1 MGFVAAGGPGSLVE
15 LDARFARS
23 RRRAALR
30 RARLRRPTLRKRLRR
45 PLLAASIVAAA
56 SLAVVGG
63 SGGFAGVRGSTPAK
77 AGAEGPLCPV
87 PAAMRPSFVSA
98 SRVTGVPL
106 PLLAAVATVESRMD
120 QRAQSEAGAL
130 GVLQVMPAT
139 AAELGLDPNRV
150 DTNVL
155 AGARYLER
163 MLERYGST
171 DLALAA
177 YNAGPT
183 ALDLAGGVAPTRE
196 TQTYVANVQAR
207 WQALAGCR

>member
-1 MGFVAAGGPGSLVE
+1 VAAGGPGSLVE

-23 RRRAALR
+23 RRRSALR

-45 PLLAASIVAAA
+45 PLLAAALVGAAA
-56 SLAVVGG
+56 LAVVGG
-63 SGGFAGVRGSTPAK
+63 SGGFAGVRATTPARVP
-77 AGAEGPLCPV
+77 AGGPLCPV
-87 PAAMRPSFVSA
+87 PAEMRQSFVSA
-98 SRVTGVPL
+98 ARVTGVPIA
-106 PLLAAVATVESRMD
+106 LLAAVAIVESRMD
-120 QRAQSEAGAL
+120 QRARSDAGAL

-150 DTNVL
+150 DTNIL

-183 ALDLAGGVAPTRE
+183 ALDRAGGVAPTSE

-207 WQALAGCR
+207 WQALSGCR